1 MLLMDLQ
8 RRINQPVSHRAR
20 RNLGRHL
27 LAASYRAF
35 LDPEQ
40 TALGCIAQ
48 WAKPRLRNTAR
59 RPLGIFQL
67 GEARAGCTFAQPPDR
82 LTWGLLRQAESSTTS
97 VHVLP
102 SGYGSEA

>member
-1 MLLMDLQ
+1 MRLMDLQ

-40 TALGCIAQ
+40 TALGRIANERSYVFETQ
-48 WAKPRLRNTAR
+48 PDDLLAFFNSVRLA
-59 RPLGIFQL
+59 PV
-67 GEARAGCTFAQPPDR
+67 A
-82 LTWGLLRQAESSTTS
+82 
-97 VHVLP
+97 P
-102 SGYGSEA
+102 SLNHRTDS